1 MDHPMSFYAHMKK
14 ATAALI
20 AAAACVSAASAQ
32 DYPTRNITLVVP
44 YPAGGGTDLFARAIG
59 QELSA
64 KLGKPVV
71 VENRSGASGNIGAEV
86 VVRSAPDGHTL
97 LYTASPIALSQAVYK
112 KLRFNAL
119 RDLTPITMAVSIP
132 QVLVVHPTL
141 PVKTPKQL
149 IAISKSKP
157 GALTFSSGG
166 VGSAGHFAAELFK
179 LRTGTDMRHVPYR
192 GAAPA
197 LVALISGETQLAF
210 LVPPVVRPQLE
221 AGKLRALAVTSL
233 KRSALFPKVP
243 TLHELGYENFEA
255 LQWHGLF
262 APAKT
267 PAAIVEKVGEAAKA
281 ALASPSVQARFAAE
295 GAEAVGSSPSEFAAF
310 FKAELAK
317 WTEVAKRAG
326 MSLN

>member
-1 MDHPMSFYAHMKK
+1 MNRPMSFYAQM
-14 ATAALI
+14 ARGTAAVI
-20 AAAACVSAASAQ
+20 VAAACVSAASAQ
-32 DYPTRNITLVVP
+32 DYPTRNVTIVVP
-44 YPAGGGTDLFARAIG
+44 YPPGGGTDLFARAIG

-64 KLGKPVV
+64 KLGKPVI

-86 VVRSAPDGHTL
+86 VVRSTPDGHTL

-112 KLRFNAL
+112 KLAFNAL
-119 RDLTPITMAVSIP
+119 RDLKPITMSVSIP
-132 QVLVVHPTL
+132 QVLVVHPAL
-141 PVKTPKQL
+141 PVKSTKAL
-149 IAISKSKP
+149 VALTKSKP
-157 GALTFSSGG
+157 GMLTFSSGG
-166 VGSAGHFAAELFK
+166 VGSGGHFAAELFK
-179 LRTGTDMRHVPYR
+179 LRTGADMRHVPYR

-210 LVPPVVRPQLE
+210 LVPPVVRPHLE
-221 AGKLRALAVTSL
+221 AGKLRALAMTSL
-233 KRSALFPKVP
+233 KRSPLFPKVP
-243 TLHELGYENFEA
+243 TLHELGYTNFEA

-267 PAAIVEKVGEAAKA
+267 PAPIVEKLGEAAKA

-295 GAEAVGSSPSEFAAF
+295 GAEAVGSSPAEFAAF

>member
-1 MDHPMSFYAHMKK
+1 MHHPTSLYALIGRG
-14 ATAALI
+14 TAAAIL
-20 AAAACVSAASAQ
+20 AAAFVSAAWAQ
-32 DYPTRNITLVVP
+32 DYPSRNVTLVVP

-64 KLGKPVV
+64 KLGKQII
-71 VENRSGASGNIGAEV
+71 VENRSGASGNIGAEA

-112 KLRFNAL
+112 KLRFDAL
-119 RDLTPITMAVSIP
+119 RDLKPITMAVSIP
-132 QVLVVHPTL
+132 QVLVVHPAL
-141 PVKTPKQL
+141 PVKSTKAL
-149 IAISKSKP
+149 VALSKSKP
-157 GALTFSSGG
+157 GMLTFSSGG

-179 LRTGTDMRHVPYR
+179 LGTGADMRHVPYR

-221 AGKLRALAVTSL
+221 AGKLRALAVTSR
-233 KRSALFPKVP
+233 KRSALFPNVP
-243 TLHELGYENFEA
+243 SLHELGYANFEA

-267 PAAIVEKVGEAAKA
+267 PAAIVDMLGEAAKA
-281 ALASPSVQARFAAE
+281 ALASPSVQARFSAE

-317 WTEVAKRAG
+317 WSEVAKRAG
-326 MSLN
+326 MSLD